1 MTNCRLGRHDT
12 TPSGAVFVERF
23 PMHALTVAADL
34 VSGLS
39 RQSRGSGQ
47 FALVGVEG
55 KKLGGTEV
63 QCRSHVQHVDGAMS
77 GTRGVLC
84 GKPLGEIDH
93 VCPVRW

>member
-1 MTNCRLGRHDT
+1 
-12 TPSGAVFVERF
+12 
-23 PMHALTVAADL
+23 MHALTVAADL

-77 GTRGVLC
+77 GTSGVLC
-84 GKPLGEIDH
+84 DVAFPIVYEHTPTMFG
-93 VCPVRW
+93 